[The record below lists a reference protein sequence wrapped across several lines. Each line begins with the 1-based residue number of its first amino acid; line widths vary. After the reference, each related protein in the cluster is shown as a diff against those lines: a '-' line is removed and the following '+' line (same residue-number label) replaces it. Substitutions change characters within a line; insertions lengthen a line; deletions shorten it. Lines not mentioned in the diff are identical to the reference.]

1 MGNDI
6 SKYLGKSSREADIIA
21 QFNKLVK
28 KAIGD
33 NKKIR
38 ELEHRLL
45 KPKPLPPYH
54 GPKTGRTN
62 FKQRSLL
69 LVFKSKTYIERFKQF
84 VKINTYGT
92 NNTYHVELF
101 VELIKLLE
109 DGRLEFS
116 YEDNRFYVH
125 GRKNKKTRIRL

>member
-1 MGNDI
+1 MADI
-6 SKYLGKSSREADIIA
+6 VKFLGKSSRESDIIA
-21 QFNKLVK
+21 QFIKLVSK
-28 KAIGD
+28 TKG
-33 NKKIR
+33 NKKKIR

-54 GPKTGRTN
+54 GPKTGRTS

-69 LVFKSKTYIERFKQF
+69 IVFKSKSFIERFKEF
-84 VKINTYGT
+84 VKINTYNT

-101 VELIKLLE
+101 VELIRLLE

-116 YEDNRFYVH
+116 YKDNRFYVH
-125 GRKNKKTRIRL
+125 GIKNKKTRIRL